1 MVERTLLF
9 GLTAAA
15 MVAGTL
21 PPAWLALK
29 RSGSTRRFY
38 AGLAGI
44 TGIAAV
50 AYVLMALD
58 LGSLTSNGAEVLLP
72 RHADWLLT
80 TMLNI
85 WFLAVLAGVPKGLRW
100 KVVGLDAAVI
110 LLGIAAAFAPAPF
123 NFALIFAG
131 LVPYAGMAY
140 LLLGSVRAGANER
153 GGMVAEVY
161 GKLTNHVLVLWTFY
175 PLVVLLAPLG
185 VGLLTRNTE
194 VLIVSY
200 LDVVS
205 KVGFVGLA
213 LLGRRAF
220 DDQITAGSATDV
232 VGGDAPSPADD

>member
-1 MVERTLLF
+1 MVERSLLF

-29 RSGSTRRFY
+29 RSGSTRRYY

-50 AYVLMALD
+50 AYVVMALG
-58 LGSLTSNGAEVLLP
+58 LGSITSDGTEVMLP
-72 RHADWLLT
+72 RYADWLLT

-85 WFLAVLAGVPKGLRW
+85 GLLAVLAGVPKGLRW
-100 KVVGLDAAVI
+100 RVVGLDAAVI
-110 LLGIAAAFAPAPF
+110 LLGVAAAFAPAPF
-123 NFALIFAG
+123 NFALVLAG
-131 LVPYAGMAY
+131 LVPYTAMAY
-140 LLLGSVRAGANER
+140 LLLGSVRAGAKER

-220 DDQITAGSATDV
+220 DDQITAGTAKSAVDR
-232 VGGDAPSPADD
+232 DAPSLADD